1 MNTDEV
7 LDYAIEMRDVAQETD
22 YTLFD
27 WRTPLRVLVQSG
39 VFTTPQA
46 ARILRMSKQYA
57 QRHIKSLEGPASAD
71 KRSRSG
77 VAGHLDP
84 ADLDKIKLL
93 RAMWS
98 VREADMVDGRQRYR
112 SISEAEREL
121 IEDIVNNE
129 ENGVR
134 TLSHLTGVPVQT
146 LYRVRREGAES

>member
-22 YTLFD
+22 YSLFD
-27 WRTPLRVLVQSG
+27 WRTPLRVFVQSG

-46 ARILRMSKQYA
+46 ARILRVSKQYA
-57 QRHIKSLEGPASAD
+57 QRYIKSLEGPANTER
-71 KRSRSG
+71 RSRGG

-93 RAMWS
+93 RALWTA
-98 VREADMVDGRQRYR
+98 REAARESGRKRYR
-112 SISEAEREL
+112 MISDAEREL
-121 IEDIVNNE
+121 IYELASSG

-134 TLSHLTGVPVQT
+134 TLSYITQVPVQT
-146 LYRVRREGAES
+146 IYRVRREGAEA